1 MIICHVCKA
10 ECEDGMEL
18 CPLCGAELKAAAETE
33 ETAEENNIMINPT
46 LLCSFDDVICAEIFK
61 DILKENGIP
70 FSASSEMGEGSIQ
83 VLFGGGFVAE
93 DVYVSENDLEKAN
106 ELLEEFNSQEIEF
119 DEEFFDDGENT
130 DLREEN

>member
-18 CPLCGAELKAAAETE
+18 CPLCGAELRTE
-33 ETAEENNIMINPT
+33 IKETAEEENNIIVNPT
-46 LLCSFDDVICAEIFK
+46 LLCSFDDVISAEIFK

-70 FSASSEMGEGSIQ
+70 FSGSSEMGEGSIQ

-93 DVYVSENDLEKAN
+93 DIYVSENDLEKAN

-119 DEEFFDDGENT
+119 DEEFFDDGEST

>member
-10 ECEDGMEL
+10 ECEYGMEL
-18 CPLCGAELKAAAETE
+18 CPLCGAELKTEIE
-33 ETAEENNIMINPT
+33 ETVEENNIIVNPT
-46 LLCSFDDVICAEIFK
+46 LLCSFDDIISAEIFK

-70 FSASSEMGEGSIQ
+70 FSGSSEMGDNSIQ

-106 ELLEEFNSQEIEF
+106 ELLDEFNSQEIEF
-119 DEEFFDDGENT
+119 DEEFFDDGEDT

>member
-1 MIICHVCKA
+1 MITCHVCKA

-18 CPLCGAELKAAAETE
+18 CPLCGAELRTEVE
-33 ETAEENNIMINPT
+33 ETAQEENDIINNPT
-46 LLCSFDDVICAEIFK
+46 LLCSFDDVISAEIFK
-61 DILKENGIP
+61 DILKENNIP
-70 FSASSEMGEGSIQ
+70 FSGSSEIGDNSIQ

-106 ELLEEFNSQEIEF
+106 ELLDEFNSQEIEF
-119 DEEFFDDGENT
+119 DEEFFDDGEDT